1 MNVHVISDGDY
12 TKAAI
17 SLANDARTSLLI
29 VQYLFIVDGCPSHPA
44 PRIASELWAAAERGV
59 EVRILLN
66 RFSHGRAA
74 GQPVARVP
82 VELRHPQID
91 LRYHTSGQVLHS
103 KIIIA
108 DAETTLTGSHNLSH
122 WTLTRSHNLSLL
134 IVDTNTAS
142 RILSIYTPLFQRAK
156 HAPH

>member
-1 MNVHVISDGDY
+1 MNVQVIQNADY
-12 TKAAI
+12 TPAAI
-17 SLANDARTSLLI
+17 YIATCAEKSLFL
-29 VQYLFIVDGCPSHPA
+29 VQYLFIIPPTLSHPA
-44 PRIASELWAAAERGV
+44 ARIASQLWDAAERGV
-59 EVRILLN
+59 HVRILLN

-74 GQPVARVP
+74 GQPVTRAP
-82 VELRHPQID
+82 LELRHPNID

-108 DAETTLTGSHNLSH
+108 DATTTLTGSHNLSH

-142 RILSIYTPLFQRAK
+142 RILAIYNPLFQRAK
-156 HAPH
+156 HATR